1 MITIAVLYNVFFVI
15 ARSVFWDMTHNLWM
29 IFDYI
34 ADVIYLM
41 DLFVRLYMY
50 LNLYLHQYL
59 AGLCGVLYFRM
70 HEAYLEQGLIVK
82 DAKKLRT
89 HYVKNR

>member
-29 IFDYI
+29 IFDYT

-41 DLFVRLYMY
+41 DLFVRFT
-50 LNLYLHQYL
+50 NLLVYIFLSVFVSIFASVFVYTRD
-59 AGLCGVLYFRM
+59 VNM
-70 HEAYLEQGLIVK
+70 E
-82 DAKKLRT
+82 
-89 HYVKNR
+89 

>member
-1 MITIAVLYNVFFVI
+1 MIFIFRQVITVAVLYNVFFVI

-41 DLFVRLYMY
+41 DLFVR
-50 LNLYLHQYL
+50 
-59 AGLCGVLYFRM
+59 FT
-70 HEAYLEQGLIVK
+70 
-82 DAKKLRT
+82 KLLSPVSLWIWIRS
-89 HYVKNR
+89 

>member
-41 DLFVRLYMY
+41 DLFVRLCLY
-50 LNLYLHQYL
+50 LNLYFSVFASVFDYIEDVIYL
-59 AGLCGVLYFRM
+59 MDLFDRFSKRL
-70 HEAYLEQGLIVK
+70 LE
-82 DAKKLRT
+82 
-89 HYVKNR
+89 